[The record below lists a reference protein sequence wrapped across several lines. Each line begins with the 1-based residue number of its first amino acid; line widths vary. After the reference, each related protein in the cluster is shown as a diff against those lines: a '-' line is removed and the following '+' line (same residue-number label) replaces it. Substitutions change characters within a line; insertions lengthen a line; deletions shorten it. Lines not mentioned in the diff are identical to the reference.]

1 MLAVM
6 GKVKLTDGRMCLASL
21 ILVFVFSSATGRYCM
36 TYFRLLLIAATVLWR
51 SLRLP
56 RYSKTL
62 GLLFMAALWNRV
74 GHYIF
79 VLWFLLLLSFFR
91 LFSAVADWMS
101 TIGPII
107 AHMMWA

>member
-1 MLAVM
+1 MLAMM

-21 ILVFVFSSATGRYCM
+21 ILVFVFSRATGRYCM

-56 RYSKTL
+56 RYWKA
-62 GLLFMAALWNRV
+62 LLFMAALWNRV

-79 VLWFLLLLSFFR
+79 ILWFLLLLSIFF
-91 LFSAVADWMS
+91 S
-101 TIGPII
+101 TILGRRRLMDI
-107 AHMMWA
+107 